1 MIEDLL
7 PSRGFVE
14 KLNLF
19 STILPMRRIFLL
31 GLTAVAAFGTL
42 QAQTARRGHRG
53 VTHATVD
60 STTLIAGNYAH
71 RLDSLSQATRTA
83 ENDSDDVLENPYYF
97 PLFAGNT
104 LYDAQLR
111 DALGRLSTEKN
122 GVPSAVSSALLDI
135 YTQRPD
141 LVTRVLPVAAPSKT
155 NQASAK
161 STASQVELSTPKPA
175 PVAPAA
181 RPWMDD
187 AALNIQVE
195 RPNFWTFKGNFSL
208 QFMQYYVSD
217 NWYKGGEDHN
227 SLLAMLN
234 AEANYDNK
242 EKLTFSNKLEMR
254 LGFQSSQSDTQHEY
268 KTNADQ
274 IRLTNKL
281 GLQAAKRW
289 YYTVM
294 LQSWTQFYPGYQ
306 ANDPKVYSD
315 FMSPFESV
323 LSVGM
328 DYKYK
333 KGGFELSATLSPI
346 AANYKYVDRLA
357 LAGRNGID
365 AGKHSRLNF
374 GSTVTVNSR
383 WELAKGLLWTTRFY
397 AFTSYSRVQAE
408 WENTFALKV
417 NKYLSTKIFLYP
429 RFDDGVKRK
438 QGQSYFQ
445 FNEYLSVGLDLGF

>member
-1 MIEDLL
+1 
-7 PSRGFVE
+7 
-14 KLNLF
+14 
-19 STILPMRRIFLL
+19 MRRIFLV
-31 GLTAVAAFGTL
+31 GLTAVTAFGTL
-42 QAQTARRGHRG
+42 QAQTARRSHHS
-53 VTHATVD
+53 VAQAPVD
-60 STTLIAGNYAH
+60 STALIAQTYALQ
-71 RLDSLSQATRTA
+71 LDSLSKAVQTA
-83 ENDSDDVLENPYYF
+83 VRDSDDVLENPYYF

-111 DALGRLSTEKN
+111 DALGRLSTESGEVSN
-122 GVPSAVSSALLDI
+122 AVSKALLDT
-135 YTQRPD
+135 YAQRPD
-141 LVTRVLPVAAPSKT
+141 LVTRVLPVAAQSKT
-155 NQASAK
+155 DRTSAK
-161 STASQVELSTPKPA
+161 TPAAQGAAAAPQPISTP
-175 PVAPAA
+175 PAA
-181 RPWMDD
+181 RPWTDD

-208 QFMQYYVSD
+208 QFMQYYVSK

-333 KGGFELSATLSPI
+333 KGRFEVSATLSPI

-365 AGKHSRLNF
+365 AGKHSRLNL

-383 WELAKGLLWTTRFY
+383 WELMKGLIWTSRLY
-397 AFTSYSRVQAE
+397 AFTSYSHFQAE

-438 QGQSYFQ
+438 NEQSYFQ

>member
-1 MIEDLL
+1 MH
-7 PSRGFVE
+7 
-14 KLNLF
+14 
-19 STILPMRRIFLL
+19 RIFLL
-31 GLTAVAAFGTL
+31 TLLAVTASGGLR
-42 QAQTARRGHRG
+42 AQTARRAHRSAP
-53 VTHATVD
+53 HPAAD
-60 STTLIAGNYAH
+60 SITLIADAYAH
-71 RLDSLSQATRTA
+71 RLDSLSRAAQTPAD
-83 ENDSDDVLENPYYF
+83 DSDDVLENPYYF

-104 LYDAQLR
+104 LYDAQLHT
-111 DALGRLSTEKN
+111 ALGSFSGAQTEVS
-122 GVPSAVSSALLDI
+122 GAVSRALLDI
-135 YTQRPD
+135 YGHRPD
-141 LVTRVLPVAAPSKT
+141 LVSRVLPIAAVSK
-155 NQASAK
+155 SEK
-161 STASQVELSTPKPA
+161 TAVKRDVTPA
-175 PVAPAA
+175 PVVAPKAPAA
-181 RPWMDD
+181 APNVRTWTDD
-187 AALNIQVE
+187 AALNIKVE

-208 QFMQYYVSD
+208 QFMQYYVTE

-227 SLLAMLN
+227 SLLASLN

-242 EKLTFSNKLEMR
+242 DKVTFSNKLEMR

-289 YYTVM
+289 YYTAM
-294 LQSWTQFYPGYQ
+294 LQSWTQFYPGYH
-306 ANDPKVYSD
+306 ANDPQVYSD

-323 LSVGM
+323 LSFGM

-333 KGGFELSATLSPI
+333 QGAFEVSATLSPM
-346 AANYKYVDRLA
+346 AADFKYVDRLA

-365 AGKHSRLNF
+365 VGKHSRWNL
-374 GSTVTVNSR
+374 GSTVTVNTR
-383 WELAKGLLWTTRFY
+383 WELMKGLLWTSRFY

-408 WENTFALKV
+408 WENTIALKV

-438 QGQSYFQ
+438 PGQSFLQ

>member
-1 MIEDLL
+1 
-7 PSRGFVE
+7 
-14 KLNLF
+14 
-19 STILPMRRIFLL
+19 MRRIFLV
-31 GLTAVAAFGTL
+31 GFTAVAAFGTL
-42 QAQTARRGHRG
+42 QAQTARRSHHS
-53 VTHATVD
+53 VAQAPVD
-60 STTLIAGNYAH
+60 STALIAQTYAL
-71 RLDSLSQATRTA
+71 RLDSLSKAVQTA
-83 ENDSDDVLENPYYF
+83 VRDSDDVLENPYYF

-111 DALGRLSTEKN
+111 DALGRLSTESGEVSN
-122 GVPSAVSSALLDI
+122 AVSKALLDT
-135 YTQRPD
+135 YAQRPD
-141 LVTRVLPVAAPSKT
+141 LVTRVLPVVAQSKTDRTSEKTPVAQGKTAAPQPIT
-155 NQASAK
+155 
-161 STASQVELSTPKPA
+161 TPPT
-175 PVAPAA
+175 A
-181 RPWMDD
+181 RPWTDD

-208 QFMQYYVSD
+208 QFMQYYVSK

-333 KGGFELSATLSPI
+333 KGSFELSATLSPI

>member
-1 MIEDLL
+1 
-7 PSRGFVE
+7 
-14 KLNLF
+14 
-19 STILPMRRIFLL
+19 MRRIFLL
-31 GLTAVAAFGTL
+31 GLTAVTAFGTL
-42 QAQTARRGHRG
+42 QAQTARRSHHS
-53 VTHATVD
+53 VAQAPVD
-60 STTLIAGNYAH
+60 STALIAQTYALQ
-71 RLDSLSQATRTA
+71 LDSLSKAVQTA
-83 ENDSDDVLENPYYF
+83 VRDSDDVLENPYYF

-111 DALGRLSTEKN
+111 DALGRLSTESGEVSN
-122 GVPSAVSSALLDI
+122 AVSKALLDT
-135 YTQRPD
+135 YAQRPD
-141 LVTRVLPVAAPSKT
+141 LVTRVLPVAAQSKT
-155 NQASAK
+155 DRTSAK
-161 STASQVELSTPKPA
+161 TPAAQGAAAAPQPISTP
-175 PVAPAA
+175 PAA
-181 RPWMDD
+181 RPWTDD

-208 QFMQYYVSD
+208 QFMQYYVSK

-294 LQSWTQFYPGYQ
+294 LQSWTQFYPGYH

-333 KGGFELSATLSPI
+333 KGRFEVSATLSPI

-365 AGKHSRLNF
+365 AGKHSRLDL

-383 WELAKGLLWTTRFY
+383 WELMKGLIWTSRLY
-397 AFTSYSRVQAE
+397 AFTSYSRFQAE

-438 QGQSYFQ
+438 NEQSYFQ

>member
-1 MIEDLL
+1 
-7 PSRGFVE
+7 
-14 KLNLF
+14 
-19 STILPMRRIFLL
+19 MRRIFLL
-31 GLTAVAAFGTL
+31 GLTAMAAFGTL
-42 QAQTARRGHRG
+42 QAQTARRSHHS
-53 VTHATVD
+53 VAQAPVD
-60 STTLIAGNYAH
+60 STALIAQTYALQ
-71 RLDSLSQATRTA
+71 LDSLSKAVQTA
-83 ENDSDDVLENPYYF
+83 VRDSDDVLENPYYF

-111 DALGRLSTEKN
+111 DALGRLSTESGEVSN
-122 GVPSAVSSALLDI
+122 AVSKALLDT
-135 YTQRPD
+135 YAQRPD
-141 LVTRVLPVAAPSKT
+141 LVTRVLPVVAQSKTDRTSEKTAAAQGETAAPQPIT
-155 NQASAK
+155 
-161 STASQVELSTPKPA
+161 TPPT
-175 PVAPAA
+175 A
-181 RPWMDD
+181 RPWTDD

-208 QFMQYYVSD
+208 QFMQYYVSK

-333 KGGFELSATLSPI
+333 KSRFEVSATLSPI

-365 AGKHSRLNF
+365 AGKHSRLNL

-383 WELAKGLLWTTRFY
+383 WELMKGLIWTSRLY
-397 AFTSYSRVQAE
+397 AFTSYSRFQAE

-438 QGQSYFQ
+438 NEQSYFQ

>member
-1 MIEDLL
+1 
-7 PSRGFVE
+7 
-14 KLNLF
+14 
-19 STILPMRRIFLL
+19 MRRIFLV
-31 GLTAVAAFGTL
+31 GLTAVTAFGTL
-42 QAQTARRGHRG
+42 QAQTARRSHHSIAQ
-53 VTHATVD
+53 VPVD
-60 STTLIAGNYAH
+60 STALIAQTYAL
-71 RLDSLSQATRTA
+71 RLDSLSKAVQTA
-83 ENDSDDVLENPYYF
+83 ARDSDDVLENPYYF

-111 DALGRLSTEKN
+111 DALGRLSTESGEVSN
-122 GVPSAVSSALLDI
+122 AVSKALLDT
-135 YTQRPD
+135 YAQRPD
-141 LVTRVLPVAAPSKT
+141 LVTRVLPVAAQSKT
-155 NQASAK
+155 DRTSAK
-161 STASQVELSTPKPA
+161 TAAAQGQTTTPQPITT
-175 PVAPAA
+175 PPTA
-181 RPWMDD
+181 RPWTDD

-208 QFMQYYVSD
+208 QFMQYYVSK

-333 KGGFELSATLSPI
+333 KSRFEVSATLSPI

-365 AGKHSRLNF
+365 AGKHSRLNL

-383 WELAKGLLWTTRFY
+383 WELMKGLIWTSRLY
-397 AFTSYSRVQAE
+397 AFTSYSRFQAE

-438 QGQSYFQ
+438 NEQSYFQ